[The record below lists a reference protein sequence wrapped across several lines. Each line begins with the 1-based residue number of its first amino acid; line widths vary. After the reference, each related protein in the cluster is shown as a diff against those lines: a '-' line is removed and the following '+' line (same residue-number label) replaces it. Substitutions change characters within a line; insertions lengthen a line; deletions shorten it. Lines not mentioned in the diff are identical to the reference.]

1 MRSRGL
7 PAYRRA
13 PQGVRKVR
21 LSISL
26 AGYLRAPQGAREVR
40 LSRCAIQPFKEIVHS
55 TTSLKKASVQIKK
68 GLEPPTQMDTRY
80 WGPSAWRLLHL
91 ITFGA
96 KKGSSKAICEFFNT
110 LPYVLPC
117 KHCRTSLSEYITKD
131 PVDCAIKEERLTK
144 WLWRI
149 HNAVNAKLRRQR
161 IPTAPDPP
169 FEKVAAFYEQRLGAG
184 CSRTA
189 FEGWEFLFSVAEAH
203 PFSRGSRLST
213 PIEGHPPLEEL
224 EAATPLERN
233 RWNVMSPEER
243 LPFYDRFWELLP
255 EVFPFQE
262 WSAAWRRAAA
272 LSVAAAP
279 QTCSRE
285 GCLKGVW
292 AIRRAMEEDLEL
304 LNRTTYASLC
314 KELRYN
320 RVGCGRKTCR
330 RKRGAS

>member
-1 MRSRGL
+1 
-7 PAYRRA
+7 
-13 PQGVRKVR
+13 
-21 LSISL
+21 
-26 AGYLRAPQGAREVR
+26 
-40 LSRCAIQPFKEIVHS
+40 
-55 TTSLKKASVQIKK
+55 
-68 GLEPPTQMDTRY
+68 MDTRY

-91 ITFGA
+91 MTFGA
-96 KKGSSKAICEFFNT
+96 KKRSAKAICEFFET

-117 KHCRTSLSEYITKD
+117 KHCRASLSEYITKD
-131 PVDCAIKEERLTK
+131 PVDCAIKEDRLER

-161 IPTAPDPP
+161 IPTTPDPP
-169 FEKVAAFYEQRLGAG
+169 FEKVADFYEARLAAG

-189 FEGWEFLFSVAEAH
+189 FEGWDFLFSVAEAH
-203 PFSRGSRLST
+203 PFSRGARVST
-213 PIEGHPPLEEL
+213 PIEGHPPLEKL
-224 EAATPLERN
+224 AAAGPLERN
-233 RWNVMSPEER
+233 RWNVMTPEER
-243 LPFYDRFWELLP
+243 MPFYDRFWELLP
-255 EVFPFQE
+255 EVFPFPE
-262 WSAAWRRAAA
+262 WSTAWRRAKAG
-272 LSVAAAP
+272 LSETRGGPAKTDAP

-330 RKRGAS
+330 RGRAGSK